1 MVKFIVR
8 AIITKEIEDSNK
20 NKFYVNDKVKF
31 TLIMSGKI
39 FKCEGTI
46 LEIYEESFKLI
57 KVKIDN
63 EYWSESLPLIARY
76 DDIKNSTIIKL

>member
-1 MVKFIVR
+1 MVR

-39 FKCEGTI
+39 FNCEGTI
-46 LEIYEESFKLI
+46 SDIYEESFKLV
-57 KVKIDN
+57 KVKVDN
-63 EYWSESLPLIARY
+63 EYWSESLPLISRY
-76 DDIKNSTIIKL
+76 KDVKDGILIKI

>member
-1 MVKFIVR
+1 MVR

-39 FKCEGTI
+39 FNCEGTI
-46 LEIYEESFKLI
+46 LDIYEDSFKII
-57 KVKIDN
+57 KVKVDN
-63 EYWSESLPLIARY
+63 ESWSESLPLISRY
-76 DDIKNSTIIKL
+76 KDVKDEILIKI

>member
-1 MVKFIVR
+1 MI
-8 AIITKEIEDSNK
+8 
-20 NKFYVNDKVKF
+20 
-31 TLIMSGKI
+31 GKI

-46 LEIYEESFKLI
+46 LDIYEDSFKLI

-76 DDIKNSTIIKL
+76 DDIKNGTITKL

>member
-1 MVKFIVR
+1 MVR

-39 FKCEGTI
+39 FNCEGTI
-46 LEIYEESFKLI
+46 LDIYEESFKLV
-57 KVKIDN
+57 KVKVDN
-63 EYWSESLPLIARY
+63 EYWSESLPLISRY
-76 DDIKNSTIIKL
+76 KDVKDEILIKI